1 MPRLRLPKEGCQS
14 PDELPTNRCSGGLP
28 STQRLVRRVLR
39 HEFRHMEKVLDGLG
53 TAGNKIRVEET
64 AGNLSCME
72 LLVYEG
78 ELGPDRDL
86 VLGPAKASAYSPTTR
101 CTLNSRTPAS
111 SISTPPTRSLMPS
124 PLGGKAKKKKKKG
137 GSTRSS
143 NSTSTKSS
151 KSTPTPRSLM
161 STPPS
166 SQMSLM
172 SATQKMSLAEETNN
186 NNNMDSSSSSTAS
199 TTSSNNTTTN
209 NNNKPKSK
217 RATAKSPKSPKSPKK
232 GKKAA
237 APVDVEATQEDGG
250 AEEKEKE
257 KEKSLK
263 SETSIPVVPDDPEK
277 EYVPP
282 LPPVETIPQ
291 KPPGSSHEVRHSIER
306 KKHKRGVR
314 VNIDVSRRWFA
325 NPDDKAFKG
334 LHMVIDCPNYE
345 PTRIQVNGVWK
356 KVVDE

>member
-1 MPRLRLPKEGCQS
+1 MPRLQLPEEGCQS

-53 TAGNKIRVEET
+53 TPGNKIRVEET

-86 VLGPAKASAYSPTTR
+86 MLGPAKASAYSPTTR
-101 CTLNSRTPAS
+101 CTLNSR
-111 SISTPPTRSLMPS
+111 
-124 PLGGKAKKKKKKG
+124 
-137 GSTRSS
+137 
-143 NSTSTKSS
+143 SS

-186 NNNMDSSSSSTAS
+186 NNNMDSNSSSTAS
-199 TTSSNNTTTN
+199 TTSSNTTTN
-209 NNNKPKSK
+209 NSNNKPKSK
-217 RATAKSPKSPKSPKK
+217 RATAKSPKSPKKN
-232 GKKAA
+232 KKAA

-257 KEKSLK
+257 QEKSLK

-282 LPPVETIPQ
+282 LLPVETIPQ

>member
-1 MPRLRLPKEGCQS
+1 MPRLQLPKEGCQS

-53 TAGNKIRVEET
+53 TPGNKIRVEET

-101 CTLNSRTPAS
+101 CTLNSR
-111 SISTPPTRSLMPS
+111 
-124 PLGGKAKKKKKKG
+124 
-137 GSTRSS
+137 
-143 NSTSTKSS
+143 
-151 KSTPTPRSLM
+151 
-161 STPPS
+161 
-166 SQMSLM
+166 MSLM

-186 NNNMDSSSSSTAS
+186 NTNMDSSSSSTAS
-199 TTSSNNTTTN
+199 TTSSNNTTN
-209 NNNKPKSK
+209 NSNNKPKSK
-217 RATAKSPKSPKSPKK
+217 RATAKSPKNPKTN
-232 GKKAA
+232 KKAA

-250 AEEKEKE
+250 TEEKEKE